1 MSFLRDF
8 GAGLFTGIGNQ
19 LQQREDEE
27 RRMQIEEALAKRRLA
42 WQTQME
48 NKINP
53 RQPEPYGVPVQRGP
67 GNWAQPTQQYIPP
80 EFDPETY
87 DVTKPASYVPG
98 PDMPAQDPTALSPK
112 DAAMQDYRERQLA
125 QQRELSEA
133 HTAALGRRT
142 SDRGP
147 AERKPR
153 VRYENGM
160 EIREEP
166 VGTDGWKEYSRRP
179 IWEPNDNTS
188 GNGRAPPK
196 APTLNPKDREDF
208 LKRAERGSAED
219 LWRIAETL
227 DLSLPETVTSR
238 RGAEVTDNGWF
249 AADDTSGLDQLR
261 SAVREGIRKYGREPA
276 GKAASGVQAPP
287 DAKPKTAEEAI
298 AALEAR
304 YGRKLTDAEK
314 RNVRANFGRL

>member
-67 GNWAQPTQQYIPP
+67 GNWAQPTQQYVPP

-87 DVTKPASYVPG
+87 DITKPASYVPG

-125 QQRELSEA
+125 QQKELSEA
-133 HTAALGRRT
+133 RTAALGRRSAGART
-142 SDRGP
+142 SEP
-147 AERKPR
+147 K
-153 VRYENGM
+153 
-160 EIREEP
+160 IREFGDRPWQLNEETGEWEP
-166 VGTDGWKEYSRRP
+166 MAGPPPKSETAGGDSGKEYRAALERERTRAATYVNKQL
-179 IWEPNDNTS
+179 EPYAKMDEAKALEDIYKRT
-188 GNGRAPPK
+188 GIRAPSLSAYRENQIQAAM
-196 APTLNPKDREDF
+196 APWLESNP
-208 LKRAERGSAED
+208 APA
-219 LWRIAETL
+219 
-227 DLSLPETVTSR
+227 
-238 RGAEVTDNGWF
+238 
-249 AADDTSGLDQLR
+249 
-261 SAVREGIRKYGREPA
+261 A
-276 GKAASGVQAPP
+276 GKAAASAKGIPAPAG
-287 DAKPKTAEEAI
+287 AKPGDQVRQKST
-298 AALEAR
+298 
-304 YGRKLTDAEK
+304 GKLFRVQDDGTMVE
-314 RNVRANFGRL
+314 V

>member
-67 GNWAQPTQQYIPP
+67 GNWAQPTQQYVPP

-98 PDMPAQDPTALSPK
+98 PDIPAQDPTALSPK

-125 QQRELSEA
+125 LQKELGEGRN
-133 HTAALGRRT
+133 AALRT
-142 SDRGP
+142 RGNSADRPMGE
-147 AERKPR
+147 AERR
-153 VRYENGM
+153 RLELQERRENRLSQGGV
-160 EIREEP
+160 EDSAP
-166 VGTDGWKEYSRRP
+166 ASSTKYSKAFEAER
-179 IWEPNDNTS
+179 T
-188 GNGRAPPK
+188 RAARWADAQMKRFEKMDPAK
-196 APTLNPKDREDF
+196 ALSTIKSETGVTAPTLPAYRELLIQQAMAPWEKENPAPKSEGAVPKSEGLQDPPPE
-208 LKRAERGSAED
+208 L
-219 LWRIAETL
+219 L
-227 DLSLPETVTSR
+227 DE
-238 RGAEVTDNGWF
+238 A
-249 AADDTSGLDQLR
+249 
-261 SAVREGIRKYGREPA
+261 
-276 GKAASGVQAPP
+276 KAA
-287 DAKPKTAEEAI
+287 I
-298 AALEAR
+298 AQ
-304 YGRKLTDAEK
+304 GKS
-314 RNVRANFGRL
+314 RAAVIQRLKENGYSSKGL

>member
-67 GNWAQPTQQYIPP
+67 GNWAQPTQQYVPP

-87 DVTKPASYVPG
+87 DITKPASYVPG

-133 HTAALGRRT
+133 HTAALGRR
-142 SDRGP
+142 SSGARE
-147 AERKPR
+147 AEPK
-153 VRYENGM
+153 
-160 EIREEP
+160 IREFGDRPWQLNEETKQWEP
-166 VGTDGWKEYSRRP
+166 MAGPPPKSETGSGDSGKEYRAALERERTRAATYVNKQL
-179 IWEPNDNTS
+179 EPYAKMDEAKALADIYKRT
-188 GNGRAPPK
+188 GIRAPSLSAYRENQIQAAM
-196 APTLNPKDREDF
+196 APWLEANP
-208 LKRAERGSAED
+208 A
-219 LWRIAETL
+219 
-227 DLSLPETVTSR
+227 
-238 RGAEVTDNGWF
+238 
-249 AADDTSGLDQLR
+249 
-261 SAVREGIRKYGREPA
+261 PA
-276 GKAASGVQAPP
+276 GKQADTP
-287 DAKPKTAEEAI
+287 AGKPKTAEEAI

-304 YGRKLTDAEK
+304 HGRKLTDAEK